1 MEENWLA
8 AADSGRRNRP
18 PDNGHRKKAHSAAI
32 AGVIAG
38 TVLLVGLDAFAPGKS
53 VSGIRNV
60 VKIGPTSVSFGVR
73 VPTASEKLDDMKSGR
88 IFPGSMLADEAVRGP
103 NSSDVIDGKIELQP
117 SPEGP
122 LAHVI
127 FTPPKDIDYK
137 VKVDVYMESRKR
149 QKNDI
154 LPKATLLFF

>member
-1 MEENWLA
+1 MDESWLA
-8 AADSGRRNRP
+8 AADGGRRNRP
-18 PDNGHRKKAHSAAI
+18 RDDGHSKKAHSAAI

-38 TVLLVGLDAFAPGKS
+38 TIMLVGLDAFAPGKS

-60 VKIGPTSVSFGVR
+60 GKLGSATSVSFGVR
-73 VPTASEKLDDMKSGR
+73 VPTASEKLEDMKSGR
-88 IFPGSMLADEAVRGP
+88 IFPGSMLADEAVKGA

-127 FTPPKDIDYK
+127 FSPPKDIDYK
-137 VKVDVYMESRKR
+137 VKVEVFMESRKPHM
-149 QKNDI
+149 QKLAFI
-154 LPKATLLFF
+154 LR